1 MSVFLSNLWATIR
14 NNPFFVAF
22 YSSSV
27 GALVSVVQDE
37 LASGK
42 IDWTRGGVN
51 KLLGYAITA
60 GVAAVLHLYQNP
72 PGTNPNP
79 K

>member
-1 MSVFLSNLWATIR
+1 MDFLKKLWLSVRSNVY
-14 NNPFFVAF
+14 FVAF
-22 YSSSV
+22 YSASA
-27 GALVSVVQDE
+27 GALVSMAQDE

-42 IDWTRGGVN
+42 IDWTRGGIN
-51 KLLGYAITA
+51 KLMGYAFSM
-60 GVAAVLHLYQNP
+60 GVAAVVHLYTPQ